1 MVNFFDVKKD
11 EVLSKHCS
19 FKVGG
24 KADIYFEPKNIDD
37 FVRSIKY
44 CKKNDANFFILG
56 NGTNTIFTDK
66 GYRGSVIC
74 TKKLCNV
81 TIKKDIVCAECGVNM
96 LYLNKLLKDN
106 CLGGFEWSY
115 GIPGTLGGAVC
126 MNAGAYGDEIKN
138 YVLKAKVFDGKK
150 TYIMYSN
157 ELEMEYR
164 NSVIKRKNLIV
175 LKVWLKFKKLD
186 KTEIEKLQNENFA
199 KRLKTQP
206 LSLPNAGS
214 IFKKCNGIS
223 AGKIIEDA
231 GLKGVCVK
239 NAQVSKVHANFIVN
253 LGGAKCEDVLN
264 LIEIISNKVYNNTG
278 IILEKEVLIIGE
290 I

>member
-1 MVNFFDVKKD
+1 MVNFFDIKKD
-11 EVLSKHCS
+11 EDLSKHCS

-24 KADIYFEPKNIDD
+24 KADIYYEPQNIDD
-37 FVRSIKY
+37 FVKSIKY
-44 CKKNDANFFILG
+44 CIKNETKFFVLG

-66 GYRGSVIC
+66 GFRGVVIC

-96 LYLNKLLKDN
+96 FILHKLLKDN
-106 CLGGFEWSY
+106 CLGGLEWGY
-115 GIPGTLGGAVC
+115 GIPGTIGGAVC

-138 YVLKAKVFDGKK
+138 YVLKVKVFDGKK
-150 TYIMYSN
+150 TYILYSN

-164 NSVIKRKNLIV
+164 NSIVKRKNLIV
-175 LKVWLKFKKLD
+175 LKVWLKLKNLD
-186 KTEIEKLQNENFA
+186 KKEIEKLQNENLS
-199 KRLKTQP
+199 KRIKTQP

-231 GLKGVCVK
+231 GLKGVCVQK
-239 NAQVSKVHANFIVN
+239 AQVSKVHANFIVN

-264 LIEIISNKVYNNTG
+264 LIEIISNKVYTNTG